1 MNTVSASPA
10 NASDS
15 GDTIDTSDARQPTT
29 MSNAELGSHSKP
41 EYVKVWDLP
50 VRVIHWLI
58 ALCFT
63 GAYLT
68 AESESWRLL
77 HVSLGYTM
85 GGLIAFRVIWGVI
98 GTRYARFS
106 EFVRSP
112 SAVLQYLRSLMT
124 KSPEHF
130 TGHNPA
136 GAIAVLLLLG
146 VGAAISVSGYAL
158 YNDLGGEWIEEAH
171 ELLANAMLAIV
182 CIHIAAVLISSHLHK
197 ENLPLAM
204 ITGKKRRIASAAIS
218 STWRSVALVIL
229 LAVMAFW
236 FWQWQQAPVTQPTQN
251 SHQISAADQSKP
263 EEDDD

>member
-1 MNTVSASPA
+1 MNTVSTSPA
-10 NASDS
+10 SASDVS
-15 GDTIDTSDARQPTT
+15 QQTT
-29 MSNAELGSHSKP
+29 TSNAELASHSKP
-41 EYVKVWDLP
+41 DYVKVWDLP
-50 VRVIHWLI
+50 VRLIHWLI

-68 AESESWRLL
+68 SESESWRLL
-77 HVSLGYTM
+77 HVTLGYTM

-112 SAVLQYLRSLMT
+112 SAVFRYLRSLMT
-124 KSPEHF
+124 KTPEHF

-136 GAIAVLLLLG
+136 GAIAALLLLG
-146 VGAAISVSGYAL
+146 LGAAISVSGYAL
-158 YNDLGGEWIEEAH
+158 YNDLGGEWIEEVH

-182 CIHIAAVLISSHLHK
+182 FIHIAAVLVSSHLHK

-204 ITGKKRRIASAAIS
+204 ITGKKRRIASAAIA

-229 LAVMAFW
+229 LAVIAFW
-236 FWQWQQAPVTQPTQN
+236 VWQWQQAPTAQQTQR
-251 SHQISAADQSKP
+251 SDQISAADQAKSKT
-263 EEDDD
+263 DDD

>member
-10 NASDS
+10 NPNNRVDE
-15 GDTIDTSDARQPTT
+15 TSALA
-29 MSNAELGSHSKP
+29 AEIHSHSKP
-41 EYVKVWDLP
+41 DYVTVWDLP
-50 VRVIHWLI
+50 IRLVHWLI

-63 GAYLT
+63 GAYIT
-68 AESESWRLL
+68 AESENWRLL
-77 HVSLGYTM
+77 HVTLGYTM
-85 GGLIAFRVIWGVI
+85 GGLIVFRVIWGLV

-112 SAVLQYLRSLMT
+112 SAVLRYLRSLFT

-146 VGAAISVSGYAL
+146 LGAAISVSGYAL
-158 YNDLGGEWIEEAH
+158 YNDLAGEWVEEVH

-182 CIHIAAVLISSHLHK
+182 LIHIAAVLISSHLHK

-204 ITGKKRRIASAAIS
+204 ITGKKRRIASAAIT

-229 LAVMAFW
+229 LAVISFW
-236 FWQWQQAPVTQPTQN
+236 MWQWQQAPTADQTQN
-251 SHQISAADQSKP
+251 TSQVSAADQQNTK
-263 EEDDD
+263 EDDD

>member
-1 MNTVSASPA
+1 MNTVSTSPA
-10 NASDS
+10 SASDAS
-15 GDTIDTSDARQPTT
+15 QQTTTSH
-29 MSNAELGSHSKP
+29 AELASHSKP
-41 EYVKVWDLP
+41 DYVKVWDLP
-50 VRVIHWLI
+50 VRLIHWLI

-77 HVSLGYTM
+77 HVTLGYTM

-106 EFVRSP
+106 EFVRGP
-112 SAVLQYLRSLMT
+112 SAVFRYLRSLMT
-124 KSPEHF
+124 KTPEHF

-146 VGAAISVSGYAL
+146 LGAAISVSGYAL
-158 YNDLGGEWIEEAH
+158 YNDLGGEWIEEVH

-182 CIHIAAVLISSHLHK
+182 FIHIAAVLISSHLHK

-204 ITGKKRRIASAAIS
+204 ITGKKRRIASAAIA

-229 LAVMAFW
+229 LAVIAFW
-236 FWQWQQAPVTQPTQN
+236 VWQWQQAPTAQQTQR
-251 SHQISAADQSKP
+251 SDQISAADQAKSKTD
-263 EEDDD
+263 ED

>member
-10 NASDS
+10 SPNNRVDEISAS
-15 GDTIDTSDARQPTT
+15 A
-29 MSNAELGSHSKP
+29 AEIHSHSKP
-41 EYVKVWDLP
+41 DYVTVWDLP
-50 VRVIHWLI
+50 VRLVHWLI

-63 GAYLT
+63 GAYIT

-77 HVSLGYTM
+77 HVTLGYTM
-85 GGLIAFRVIWGVI
+85 GGLIVFRVIWGLV
-98 GTRYARFS
+98 GSRYARFS

-112 SAVLQYLRSLMT
+112 SAVLQYLRSLFT

-146 VGAAISVSGYAL
+146 LGAAISVSGYAM
-158 YNDLGGEWIEEAH
+158 YNDLAGEWVEEVH

-182 CIHIAAVLISSHLHK
+182 LIHIAAVLISSHLHK

-204 ITGKKRRIASAAIS
+204 ITGKKRRIASAAIA

-229 LAVMAFW
+229 LAVISFW
-236 FWQWQQAPVTQPTQN
+236 VWQWQQAPTATQAQN
-251 SHQISAADQSKP
+251 VSEISAADQQNTK
-263 EEDDD
+263 EDDD

>member
-10 NASDS
+10 NPNNRLDETSAS
-15 GDTIDTSDARQPTT
+15 A
-29 MSNAELGSHSKP
+29 AEIHSHSKP
-41 EYVKVWDLP
+41 DYVTVWDLP
-50 VRVIHWLI
+50 IRLVHWLI

-63 GAYLT
+63 GAYIT
-68 AESESWRLL
+68 AESENWRLL
-77 HVSLGYTM
+77 HVTLGYTM
-85 GGLIAFRVIWGVI
+85 GGLIVFRVIWGLV

-112 SAVLQYLRSLMT
+112 SAVLQYLRSLFT

-146 VGAAISVSGYAL
+146 LGAAISVSGYAL
-158 YNDLGGEWIEEAH
+158 YNDLAGEWVEEVH

-182 CIHIAAVLISSHLHK
+182 LIHIAAVLISSHLHK

-204 ITGKKRRIASAAIS
+204 ITGKKRRIASAAIA

-229 LAVMAFW
+229 LAVISFW
-236 FWQWQQAPVTQPTQN
+236 MWQWQQAPTADQTQN
-251 SHQISAADQSKP
+251 TSQVSAADQQNTK
-263 EEDDD
+263 EDDD

>member
-10 NASDS
+10 SASDAS
-15 GDTIDTSDARQPTT
+15 QQTTI
-29 MSNAELGSHSKP
+29 SNAELASHNKP
-41 EYVKVWDLP
+41 DYVKIWDLP
-50 VRVIHWLI
+50 VRLIHWLI

-77 HVSLGYTM
+77 HVTLGYTM
-85 GGLIAFRVIWGVI
+85 AGLIAFRVVWGVI

-112 SAVLQYLRSLMT
+112 SAVFQYLRSLLT

-146 VGAAISVSGYAL
+146 LGAAISVSGYAL

-171 ELLANAMLAIV
+171 ELLANTMLAIV
-182 CIHIAAVLISSHLHK
+182 FIHIAAVLISSHLHK

-204 ITGKKRRIASAAIS
+204 ITGKKRRIASAAIA

-229 LAVMAFW
+229 LAVIAFW
-236 FWQWQQAPVTQPTQN
+236 VWQWQQAPTAQPTLAN
-251 SHQISAADQSKP
+251 NQISAADQPNSK
-263 EEDDD
+263 EDDD

>member
-10 NASDS
+10 STN
-15 GDTIDTSDARQPTT
+15 DTSQQTT
-29 MSNAELGSHSKP
+29 ISNAELDSHSKP
-41 EYVKVWDLP
+41 DYVKVWDLP
-50 VRVIHWLI
+50 VRLVHWLI

-77 HVSLGYTM
+77 HVTLGYTM
-85 GGLIAFRVIWGVI
+85 GGLIAFRVIWGMI

-112 SAVLQYLRSLMT
+112 SAVFQYLRSLLT

-146 VGAAISVSGYAL
+146 LGAAISVSGYAL
-158 YNDLGGEWIEEAH
+158 YNDLGGDWVEEAH
-171 ELLANAMLAIV
+171 ELLANTMLAIV
-182 CIHIAAVLISSHLHK
+182 FVHIAAVLISSHLHK

-204 ITGKKRRIASAAIS
+204 ITGKKRRAASAAIT
-218 STWRSVALVIL
+218 STWRSIALVIL
-229 LAVMAFW
+229 LAVFAFW
-236 FWQWQQAPVTQPTQN
+236 VWQWQNAPTAEQMQSN
-251 SHQISAADQSKP
+251 HQISADYQSDTK
-263 EEDDD
+263 EDDD